1 MNKPHVNL
9 WHPYAQMKHLDFVP
23 KAKTT
28 RGSKIYME
36 NNNILI
42 DGVSSWWTACHGYN
56 HPHIINSMNKQ
67 LQEMPHIMFGG
78 FTHAPVE
85 RLASR
90 LVKLFNNKY
99 EHIFFVDSGSV
110 AVEVAMKMSIQYWI
124 NKGDKNKK
132 RFLCFNNS
140 YHGDTLGA
148 MSVCDP
154 EDSMHNIFSG
164 YLPKQINVDIPD
176 NDLLKN
182 KFKDII
188 IKNKQNIAAIILEP
202 LVQCAGG
209 FKFHSIETLQFISKI
224 AKDNDILF
232 ILDEIATGFGRTGN
246 MFASL
251 DKSVDSDIICL
262 GKALTGGT
270 VSLAATLASKKVYNE
285 FYSDI
290 EEKALMHGPTYM
302 ANPLACSA
310 ANASLDLFEKEDRLV
325 QVKNIEKKLYDKLFE
340 CKHFLGVKDVRV
352 KGAIGV
358 VQVKKM
364 HNLNWLRQEFVN
376 RGVWIRPFLD
386 VIYIMP
392 PFIIKDDELDL
403 LINSIIKVLPEW
415 SKKLNEV

>member
-1 MNKPHVNL
+1 MNKPHLNL

-23 KAKTT
+23 KAKIT
-28 RGSKIYME
+28 RGSKIITE
-36 NNNILI
+36 HNDVLI

-56 HPHIINSMNKQ
+56 HPHIIDSMNKQ

-78 FTHAPVE
+78 FTHTPVE

-99 EHIFFVDSGSV
+99 EYVFFVDSGSV
-110 AVEVAMKMSIQYWI
+110 AVEVAMKMSVQYWI
-124 NKGDKNKK
+124 NKGNQNKK
-132 RFLCFNNS
+132 KFLCFKNS

-154 EDSMHNIFSG
+154 EESMHSMFSG
-164 YLPKQINVDIPD
+164 YLPQQINTDIPD
-176 NDLLKN
+176 NDILKN

-188 IKNKQNIAAIILEP
+188 RNNKQNIAAIILEP

-209 FKFHSIETLQFISKI
+209 FKFHTSETLHFISNI

-232 ILDEIATGFGRTGN
+232 ILDEIATGFGRTGD
-246 MFASL
+246 MFASQ
-251 DKSVDSDIICL
+251 DKSIHSDIICL

-270 VSLAATLASKKVYNE
+270 ISLAATLASKKVYNE

-325 QVKNIEKKLYDKLFE
+325 QVKNIEKKLYDQLFE
-340 CKHFLGVKDVRV
+340 CNSLPGVKDVRV

-358 VQVKKM
+358 VQVNKM

-376 RGVWIRPFLD
+376 KGVWIRPFLD

-392 PFIIKDDELDL
+392 PFTIKDHELDL
-403 LINSIIKVLPEW
+403 LINSIIEVLPEW

>member
-1 MNKPHVNL
+1 MNKPHLNL

-23 KAKTT
+23 KAKIT
-28 RGSKIYME
+28 RGSKIITE
-36 NNNILI
+36 HNDVLI

-56 HPHIINSMNKQ
+56 HPHIIDSMNKQ

-78 FTHAPVE
+78 FTHNPVE

-99 EHIFFVDSGSV
+99 EYVFFVDSGSV
-110 AVEVAMKMSIQYWI
+110 AVEVAMKMSVQYWI
-124 NKGDKNKK
+124 NKGNQNKK
-132 RFLCFNNS
+132 KFLCFKNS

-154 EDSMHNIFSG
+154 EDSMHSMFSG
-164 YLPKQINVDIPD
+164 YLPQQINTDIPN
-176 NDLLKN
+176 NDILKN

-188 IKNKQNIAAIILEP
+188 KNNKQNIAAIILEP

-209 FKFHSIETLQFISKI
+209 FKFHTSETLHFISNI

-232 ILDEIATGFGRTGN
+232 ILDEIATGFGRTGD
-246 MFASL
+246 MFASQ
-251 DKSVDSDIICL
+251 DKSIHSDIICL

-270 VSLAATLASKKVYNE
+270 ISLAATLASKKVYNE

-325 QVKNIEKKLYDKLFE
+325 QVKNIEKKLYDQLFE
-340 CKHFLGVKDVRV
+340 CNSLPGVKDVRV

-358 VQVKKM
+358 VQVNKM

-376 RGVWIRPFLD
+376 KGVWIRPFLD

-392 PFIIKDDELDL
+392 PFTIKDHELDL
-403 LINSIIKVLPEW
+403 LINSIIEVLPEW

>member
-1 MNKPHVNL
+1 
-9 WHPYAQMKHLDFVP
+9 MKHLDFVP

-28 RGSKIYME
+28 RGSKIYTE

-110 AVEVAMKMSIQYWI
+110 AVEVAMNMSILYWI

-176 NDLLKN
+176 NDFLKK

-209 FKFHSIETLQFISKI
+209 FKFHSIETLQFISRI

-285 FYSDI
+285 FYSDF
-290 EEKALMHGPTYM
+290 EKKALMHGPTYM

-340 CKHFLGVKDVRV
+340 CKHFSGVKDVRV

-358 VQVKKM
+358 VQVQKM
-364 HNLNWLRQEFVN
+364 HNLNWLRQEFVK

>member
-1 MNKPHVNL
+1 
-9 WHPYAQMKHLDFVP
+9 MKHLDFVP

-28 RGSKIYME
+28 RGSKIYTE

-176 NDLLKN
+176 NDFLKK

-209 FKFHSIETLQFISKI
+209 FKFHSIETLQFISRI

-285 FYSDI
+285 FYSDF

-310 ANASLDLFEKEDRLV
+310 ANASLDLFEKEERLL

-340 CKHFLGVKDVRV
+340 CKHFSGVKDVRV

>member
-1 MNKPHVNL
+1 
-9 WHPYAQMKHLDFVP
+9 MKHLDFVP

-28 RGSKIYME
+28 RGSKIYTE

-176 NDLLKN
+176 NDFLKN

-209 FKFHSIETLQFISKI
+209 FKFHSIETLQFISRI

-285 FYSDI
+285 FYSDF

-310 ANASLDLFEKEDRLV
+310 ANASLDLFEKEERLL

-340 CKHFLGVKDVRV
+340 CKHFSGVKDVRV

>member
-1 MNKPHVNL
+1 
-9 WHPYAQMKHLDFVP
+9 MKHLDFVP

-67 LQEMPHIMFGG
+67 LEEMPHIMFGG

-99 EHIFFVDSGSV
+99 EHVFFVDSGSV

-209 FKFHSIETLQFISKI
+209 FKFHTSETLHFISNI

-285 FYSDI
+285 FYSDV

-340 CKHFLGVKDVRV
+340 CKHFSGVKDVRV

-358 VQVKKM
+358 VQVQKM
-364 HNLNWLRQEFVN
+364 HNLNWLRQEFVK

>member
-1 MNKPHVNL
+1 
-9 WHPYAQMKHLDFVP
+9 MKHLDFVP

-28 RGSKIYME
+28 RGSKIYTE

-285 FYSDI
+285 FYSDF

-340 CKHFLGVKDVRV
+340 CKHFSGVIDVRV

-364 HNLNWLRQEFVN
+364 HHLNWLRQEFVN

>member
-1 MNKPHVNL
+1 
-9 WHPYAQMKHLDFVP
+9 MKHLDFVP

-28 RGSKIYME
+28 RGSKIYTE

-209 FKFHSIETLQFISKI
+209 FKFHSIETLQFISRI

-285 FYSDI
+285 FYSDV

-340 CKHFLGVKDVRV
+340 CKHFSGVKDVRV

>member
-1 MNKPHVNL
+1 
-9 WHPYAQMKHLDFVP
+9 MKHLDFVP

-28 RGSKIYME
+28 RGSKIYTE

-209 FKFHSIETLQFISKI
+209 FKFHSIETLQFISRI

-285 FYSDI
+285 FYSDV

-340 CKHFLGVKDVRV
+340 CKHFSGVIDVRV

>member
-1 MNKPHVNL
+1 
-9 WHPYAQMKHLDFVP
+9 MKHLDFVP

-28 RGSKIYME
+28 RGSKIYTE

-176 NDLLKN
+176 NDFLKN

-285 FYSDI
+285 FYSDF

-340 CKHFLGVKDVRV
+340 CKHFSGVKDVRV

>member
-1 MNKPHVNL
+1 MNKPHLNL

-23 KAKTT
+23 KAKIT
-28 RGSKIYME
+28 RGSKIITE
-36 NNNILI
+36 HNDVLI

-56 HPHIINSMNKQ
+56 HPHIIDSMNKQ

-78 FTHAPVE
+78 FTHTPVE

-99 EHIFFVDSGSV
+99 EYVFFVDSGSV
-110 AVEVAMKMSIQYWI
+110 AVEVAMKMSVQYWI
-124 NKGDKNKK
+124 NKGNQNKK
-132 RFLCFNNS
+132 KFLCFKNS

-154 EDSMHNIFSG
+154 EESMHSMFSG
-164 YLPKQINVDIPD
+164 YLPQQINTDIPD
-176 NDLLKN
+176 NDILKN

-188 IKNKQNIAAIILEP
+188 RNNKQNIAAIILEP

-209 FKFHSIETLQFISKI
+209 FKFHTSETLHFISNI

-232 ILDEIATGFGRTGN
+232 ILDEIATGFGRTGD
-246 MFASL
+246 MFASQ
-251 DKSVDSDIICL
+251 DKSIHSDIICL

-270 VSLAATLASKKVYNE
+270 ISLAATLASKKVYNE

-310 ANASLDLFEKEDRLV
+310 ANASLDLFEKEERLV
-325 QVKNIEKKLYDKLFE
+325 QVKNIEKKLYDQLFE
-340 CKHFLGVKDVRV
+340 CNSLPDVKDVRV

-376 RGVWIRPFLD
+376 KGVWIRPFLD

-392 PFIIKDDELDL
+392 PFTIKDHELDL
-403 LINSIIKVLPEW
+403 LINSIIEVLPEW

>member
-1 MNKPHVNL
+1 
-9 WHPYAQMKHLDFVP
+9 MKHLDFVP

-28 RGSKIYME
+28 RGSKIYTE

-176 NDLLKN
+176 NDFLKK

-285 FYSDI
+285 FYSDF

-340 CKHFLGVKDVRV
+340 CKHFSGVIDVRV

>member
-1 MNKPHVNL
+1 
-9 WHPYAQMKHLDFVP
+9 MKHLDFVP

-28 RGSKIYME
+28 RGSKIYTE

-67 LQEMPHIMFGG
+67 LEEMPHIMFGG

-176 NDLLKN
+176 NDFLKN

-209 FKFHSIETLQFISKI
+209 FKFHSIETLQFISRI

-285 FYSDI
+285 FYSDV

-340 CKHFLGVKDVRV
+340 CKHFSGVIDVRV

>member
-1 MNKPHVNL
+1 
-9 WHPYAQMKHLDFVP
+9 MKHLDFVP

-28 RGSKIYME
+28 RGSKIYTE

-176 NDLLKN
+176 NDFLKN

-209 FKFHSIETLQFISKI
+209 FKFHSIETLQFISRI

-285 FYSDI
+285 FYSDF

-310 ANASLDLFEKEDRLV
+310 ANASLDLFEKEDRLL

-340 CKHFLGVKDVRV
+340 CKHFSGVKDVRV

>member
-1 MNKPHVNL
+1 
-9 WHPYAQMKHLDFVP
+9 MKHLDFVP

-28 RGSKIYME
+28 RGSKIYTE

-209 FKFHSIETLQFISKI
+209 FKFHSIETLQFISRI

-285 FYSDI
+285 FYSDV

-340 CKHFLGVKDVRV
+340 CKHFSGVIDVRV

-364 HNLNWLRQEFVN
+364 HHLNWLRQEFVN

>member
-1 MNKPHVNL
+1 
-9 WHPYAQMKHLDFVP
+9 MKHLDFVP

-28 RGSKIYME
+28 RGSKIYTE

-67 LQEMPHIMFGG
+67 LEEMPHIMFGG

-176 NDLLKN
+176 NDFLKK

-285 FYSDI
+285 FYSDF

-340 CKHFLGVKDVRV
+340 CKHFSGVKDVRV

>member
-1 MNKPHVNL
+1 
-9 WHPYAQMKHLDFVP
+9 MKHLDFVP

-28 RGSKIYME
+28 RGSKIYTE

-176 NDLLKN
+176 NDFLKK

-285 FYSDI
+285 FYSDV

-340 CKHFLGVKDVRV
+340 CKHFSGVIDVRV

>member
-1 MNKPHVNL
+1 
-9 WHPYAQMKHLDFVP
+9 MKHLDFVP

-176 NDLLKN
+176 NDFLKK

-209 FKFHSIETLQFISKI
+209 FKFHSIETLQFISRL
-224 AKDNDILF
+224 AKDNDLLF
-232 ILDEIATGFGRTGN
+232 ILDEIATGFGRTGK

-285 FYSDI
+285 FYSDF
-290 EEKALMHGPTYM
+290 EKKALMHGPTYM

-340 CKHFLGVKDVRV
+340 CKHFSGVIDVRV

-392 PFIIKDDELDL
+392 PFIIKEDELDL

>member
-1 MNKPHVNL
+1 
-9 WHPYAQMKHLDFVP
+9 MKHLDFVP

-28 RGSKIYME
+28 RGSKIYTE

-176 NDLLKN
+176 NDFLKN

-209 FKFHSIETLQFISKI
+209 FKFHSIETLQFISRI

-285 FYSDI
+285 FYSDV

-340 CKHFLGVKDVRV
+340 CKHFSGVKDVRV